1 MYRLVSYTHYKY
13 RGMVERYKGKYQ
25 DGQYEM
31 TAFQNGS
38 LSPAVTPCWGPSFLI
53 DLNLS
58 ENFNERDENAT
69 VQTQATGILRVKG

>member
-1 MYRLVSYTHYKY
+1 MYRLVSYTQYKY
-13 RGMVERYKGKYQ
+13 RGRVERYKSKYQ

-38 LSPAVTPCWGPSFLI
+38 LFPAITPFLGPSFLI

-58 ENFNERDENAT
+58 ENCNECHENAT
-69 VQTQATGILRVKG
+69 VQTKATGILTVKD